1 MKKKNI
7 IISAIVVSVLSIG
20 WWVFGGTAVV
30 DNDITVE
37 VEKGDFIIEVN
48 TSGELEAKNSIRI
61 MGPTAL
67 RAARIWQV
75 KIDNMVDEGTVVDS
89 GGYIARL
96 DPSEI
101 NDKIANSKNEMDQ
114 SESKYIQVRMDTAL
128 TLREARDQL
137 INLEYN
143 VRQKEL
149 IVEQSQYEPPATQ
162 KQNEIELEKAKREYQ
177 QAKENYKI
185 KKEKAV
191 AEMREAAAVFAEDRT
206 EYEFLQKLSN
216 QFTVMAP
223 ADGMVIYHKDWD
235 GTKIGE
241 GSTINGWDPV
251 VATLPDLSTMISKT
265 YINEIDIRNVK
276 AGQSVFIGLDAF
288 PDKKLT
294 GKIVSVANVGEQKPN
309 SDAKVFEVRVE
320 INESDSTL
328 RPSMTTSNRIIIE
341 EIPDV
346 LHIPL
351 ECLHSQGDSITYVYK
366 KEGINIVKQEV
377 MPGKVNENES
387 VINEGLEQGDIVYLN
402 IPESVQDKE
411 IKQLTASLEQ

>member
-143 VRQKEL
+143 V
-149 IVEQSQYEPPATQ
+149 PP
-162 KQNEIELEKAKREYQ
+162 KR
-177 QAKENYKI
+177 I
-185 KKEKAV
+185 
-191 AEMREAAAVFAEDRT
+191 DR
-206 EYEFLQKLSN
+206 
-216 QFTVMAP
+216 
-223 ADGMVIYHKDWD
+223 
-235 GTKIGE
+235 
-241 GSTINGWDPV
+241 
-251 VATLPDLSTMISKT
+251 
-265 YINEIDIRNVK
+265 
-276 AGQSVFIGLDAF
+276 
-288 PDKKLT
+288 
-294 GKIVSVANVGEQKPN
+294 
-309 SDAKVFEVRVE
+309 
-320 INESDSTL
+320 
-328 RPSMTTSNRIIIE
+328 
-341 EIPDV
+341 
-346 LHIPL
+346 
-351 ECLHSQGDSITYVYK
+351 
-366 KEGINIVKQEV
+366 
-377 MPGKVNENES
+377 
-387 VINEGLEQGDIVYLN
+387 
-402 IPESVQDKE
+402 
-411 IKQLTASLEQ
+411 